1 MIFSFG
7 TSHSQL
13 LKLNYYYIVWT
24 KILQTETTPG
34 EERLLLQS
42 TRKIECKAHVE
53 MKSYPEFA
61 ISQAEREGLSKWKL
75 TCLQEEKIKMIKEN
89 IEAKRTVETTT
100 SSRYQVMRHI
110 QHTQLVRLVSMLRS
124 YIKKKCTKNCGIS
137 CGRNNKHQ

>member
-1 MIFSFG
+1 M
-7 TSHSQL
+7 
-13 LKLNYYYIVWT
+13 KLNYYYIVWT

-75 TCLQEEKIKMIKEN
+75 MYLQEEKIKMIKEN
-89 IEAKRTVETTT
+89 IEAKRTVETTIYFFSLPSDEAHSAYAT
-100 SSRYQVMRHI
+100 GQAGVYAQKLHPEKMH
-110 QHTQLVRLVSMLRS
+110 
-124 YIKKKCTKNCGIS
+124 KKLWN
-137 CGRNNKHQ
+137 